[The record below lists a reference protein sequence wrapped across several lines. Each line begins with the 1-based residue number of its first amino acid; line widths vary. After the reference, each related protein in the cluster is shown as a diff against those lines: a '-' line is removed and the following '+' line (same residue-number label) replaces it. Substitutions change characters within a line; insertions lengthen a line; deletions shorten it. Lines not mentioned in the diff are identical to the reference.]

1 MSIKKGDQVKAIAG
15 RDRGKT
21 GKVLNV
27 FASEKRVIV
36 EGLHI
41 VKKHVRPRKEGEK
54 GQRVEVAGKANISN
68 VMLVCP
74 KCTKATRVGFIKTG
88 KQKMRVCKKCKHE
101 F

>member
-1 MSIKKGDQVKAIAG
+1 MNIKKGDQVKAIAG

-21 GKVLNV
+21 GKVLSV
-27 FASEKRVIV
+27 FASDERVIV

-41 VKKHVRPRKEGEK
+41 VKKHVRPRREGEK
-54 GQRVEVAGKANISN
+54 GQRVEIAGKANVSN

-74 KCTKATRVGFIKTG
+74 KCGKATRVSFIKTG

>member
-1 MSIKKGDQVKAIAG
+1 MNIKKGDQVRAIAG
-15 RDRGKT
+15 RDRGKN
-21 GKVLNV
+21 GKVLSV
-27 FASEKRVIV
+27 FVNEKRVIV

-41 VKKHVRPRKEGEK
+41 VKKHIRPRREGEK

-74 KCTKATRVGFIKTG
+74 KCAKATRVGFIKTG